1 MRASRVYLISK
12 RLFDILFSLCALC
25 CGSPL
30 FLAIGIAIKLTSKG
44 PIFYASKRVKKD
56 LKLFN
61 CWKFRTMYIDADER
75 LEHILASCPKK
86 QQEWN
91 TFYKL
96 KQDPRVTKIGA
107 FLRKTSLD
115 EIPQFFN
122 VLMGD
127 ISVVGPRPM
136 ALMKK
141 GESMLEELKCY
152 LGEEAE
158 VILSIQPG
166 ITGLWQTA
174 GRNQLTLEERAKYEL
189 EYVKRRNFWLDLAL
203 ILKTIPAMVS
213 PKGAY

>member
-1 MRASRVYLISK
+1 MTTSKAYLISK
-12 RLFDILFSLCALC
+12 RFFDIIFSLSVLVI
-25 CGSPL
+25 GFPL
-30 FLAIGIAIKLTSKG
+30 FFFIALAIKFTSKG

-75 LEHILASCPKK
+75 LEYILSSCPEKAR
-86 QQEWN
+86 EWEL
-91 TFYKL
+91 FYKL
-96 KQDPRVTKIGA
+96 KEDPRITKIGA

-122 VLMGD
+122 VLKGD
-127 ISVVGPRPM
+127 LSVVGPRPM

-141 GESMLEELKCY
+141 GQDMLDELKCY

-158 VILSIQPG
+158 TILSIQPG

-174 GRNQLTLEERAKYEL
+174 GRNTLTLKERAKYEL
-189 EYVKRRNFWLDLAL
+189 EYVKKRNFWLDLRL
-203 ILKTIPAMVS
+203 ILKTIPAMVNA
-213 PKGAY
+213 KGAY